1 MSREVLG
8 GSAFQPRPTGAVVV
22 ELENDANPERLAFE
36 AAQAGF
42 LAAMGGGGS
51 VGADI
56 GSVVFPEFGV
66 AVLEPREKDATA
78 LTSIVQTARS
88 LNGVADSRPEF
99 WVSRSDMA
107 VDDNQFDVEV
117 RDWARR
123 GLELLL
129 DRLRPGDLEGVQR
142 SLRPTPDQ
150 IEDDAAATWAIHAVG
165 AVGNGA
171 TGRGVSVAVLDTGVD
186 LSHPSLRHR
195 IADHRSFVPRET
207 IDDGNGHGTH
217 CCGLVAGESV
227 VGAPRFGVAPGADL
241 FVGKVLSNS
250 GHGKERQIIQG
261 MEWAIERGCDVISMS
276 LGRRVSDGEG
286 PASGYR
292 RLFEAAEK
300 RGVLIVAAAGNDSF
314 RPSFVNP
321 VSSPA
326 NDPLAMAVGAVDS
339 TLAVAMFSNGAV
351 NSAGGG
357 LDIVAPGVSILSAEP
372 HPGRFVRLSG
382 TSMATPIVAGLAAL
396 LKELRSELRGQ
407 ALRSALAELAS
418 RLGDPSDYGAGLA
431 RAPHY

>member
-1 MSREVLG
+1 
-8 GSAFQPRPTGAVVV
+8 
-22 ELENDANPERLAFE
+22 
-36 AAQAGF
+36 
-42 LAAMGGGGS
+42 
-51 VGADI
+51 
-56 GSVVFPEFGV
+56 
-66 AVLEPREKDATA
+66 
-78 LTSIVQTARS
+78 
-88 LNGVADSRPEF
+88 
-99 WVSRSDMA
+99 MA
-107 VDDNQFDVEV
+107 VEDDVFDAEV

-123 GLELLL
+123 GLEILLE
-129 DRLRPGDLEGVQR
+129 RLGSADAPGLQR
-142 SLRPTPDQ
+142 KLRPTTDA
-150 IEDDAAATWAIHAVG
+150 IEDDAKATWAIRAVG
-165 AVGNGA
+165 AVESSA

-186 LSHPSLRHR
+186 LSHPALRHR

-217 CCGLVAGESV
+217 CCGLVAGEEIS
-227 VGAPRFGVAPGADL
+227 GAPRFGVAPGADL
-241 FVGKVLSNS
+241 FVGKVLSNA
-250 GHGKERQIIQG
+250 GHGKERQILQG
-261 MEWAIERGCDVISMS
+261 MEWAIEKGCDVISMS

-300 RGVLIVAAAGNDSF
+300 SGVLIVAAAGNDSF

-339 TLAVAMFSNGAV
+339 VLGVARFSNGSV

-372 HPGRFVRLSG
+372 HPGRFVRQSG

-396 LKELRSELRGQ
+396 MKELKSGLKGQ
-407 ALRSALAELAS
+407 ALRKALADLAS
-418 RLGDPSDYGAGLA
+418 GLGDPADYGAGLA
-431 RAPHY
+431 RAPQD